1 MRRSSRL
8 RLAIGVGAVALAGI
22 AALAAPGSTP
32 AQGPDSGRVPVNVM
46 VVQTSNQKG
55 EVDPRAQDL
64 HEKLKKQLR
73 YKSMRVIQEQR
84 VDLEMNQVGT
94 VELPDGRKVRM
105 RPLHKGAKGVL
116 MGRRRPGRG
125 EARCPGPEPPQ
136 GGDRRRRVPERKPRG
151 FDRARLR
158 VSPLGAPR
166 AGLSGRFGGGSKKK
180 LRFFRHRSGGR
191 TTSLSDS

>member
-8 RLAIGVGAVALAGI
+8 RLAIGVGVVALAGI
-22 AALAAPGSTP
+22 VALAAPGSP
-32 AQGPDSGRVPVNVM
+32 RAQGPVSSRVPVNVM

-84 VDLEMNQVGT
+84 VDLELNQVGT
-94 VELPDGRKVRM
+94 VDLPDGRTVRM

-116 MGRRRPGRG
+116 MAVDVQGAVKLDARAPNHHKVVIGAG
-125 EARCPGPEPPQ
+125 EYQNGNLAVSIEP
-136 GGDRRRRVPERKPRG
+136 DYE
-151 FDRARLR
+151 
-158 VSPLGAPR
+158 
-166 AGLSGRFGGGSKKK
+166 
-180 LRFFRHRSGGR
+180 
-191 TTSLSDS
+191 